1 MISSPYCAVLTAESM
16 LFVTNHI
23 PYLWGFSNSFSNS
36 FTDFYSYEVVSSS
49 DMTKVHIHNGGCRHE
64 TLNLLHVSSCEI
76 LHFLISYIIDNYAY
90 MKQNKTK
97 KRTPESV
104 QYRLEIVSLLLSKV
118 SLSNAYKKNKTEITP
133 SSPVP
138 FSVLMSTSRTP
149 INITEKYIVKRL
161 TSFKC

>member
-1 MISSPYCAVLTAESM
+1 MISSPYCAVSAAESM

-23 PYLWGFSNSFSNS
+23 PYRWGFSNSFFNS

-49 DMTKVHIHNGGCRHE
+49 DMTKVHIHNGGWHE
-64 TLNLLHVSSCEI
+64 TLNLLHVSSCEM

-118 SLSNAYKKNKTEITP
+118 SLSDAYKKKNPEITP

-138 FSVLMSTSRTP
+138 FSVLMSTSWTP
-149 INITEKYIVKRL
+149 INITVKYIVKRL
-161 TSFKC
+161 TSIKC